1 MKIINDGKN
10 GDDIGGD
17 ICWWGVT
24 LDAPPCQ
31 AADAARVQSQ
41 WEQKVKKQ
49 IDVDG
54 QIFCQ
59 TSKK

>member
-1 MKIINDGKN
+1 MKIIDDGKN

-31 AADAARVQSQ
+31 AADAARVHSQ